1 MNHALLTVSFGTSV
15 PEAEISIR
23 AVEQAL
29 AETAPELDAFRAYT
43 SPTIRRILHRR
54 GEAIQ
59 SPEEALSALLEQ
71 GYQAVTVQPT
81 HLLPGIEYDKLCREA
96 EPFAPR
102 FSDLRIGK
110 PLISDT
116 EDLQYLAQCVLDAWQ
131 PEQGALVLMGHGTE
145 HFANMVYPALRTA
158 LKLRQADRTFVGTV
172 EGWPSLD
179 DVLAQLRGSGV
190 REVLLAP
197 FLLVAGEHA
206 RTDMAGPGPDSWKS
220 RLEAEG
226 YTVRCHMEGLGML
239 PSVRALYQRH
249 LRELVYGL

>member
-29 AETAPELDAFRAYT
+29 AEAAPELDVFRAYT
-43 SPTIRRILHRR
+43 SPTIRRILRRR

-71 GYQAVTVQPT
+71 GYREVILQPT

-96 EPFAPR
+96 EPFASR
-102 FSDLRIGK
+102 FSSLSIGK
-110 PLISDT
+110 PLISDA
-116 EDLQYLAQCVLDAWQ
+116 EDLQSLAQCVLDAWQ

-158 LKLRQADRTFVGTV
+158 LKLRQAERTFVGTV

-179 DVLAQLRGSGV
+179 DVLSQLRGSGV

-206 RTDMAGPGPDSWKS
+206 RTDMAGPGPESWKS

-226 YTVRCHMEGLGML
+226 YIVRCHMEGLGMP

-249 LRELVYGL
+249 LKELIHGL